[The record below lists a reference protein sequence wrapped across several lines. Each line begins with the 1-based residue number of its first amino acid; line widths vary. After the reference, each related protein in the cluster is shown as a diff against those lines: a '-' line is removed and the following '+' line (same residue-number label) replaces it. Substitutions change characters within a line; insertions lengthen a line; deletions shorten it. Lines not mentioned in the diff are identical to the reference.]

1 MCRDFTQRITSATT
15 SSGMSWGSTARPPR
29 RASVSAIPRPLTAV
43 MLAATSG
50 IVVPV
55 PSGLL
60 RSTSSRDATPERAG
74 TMKTSSYVRSQS
86 GRRSWRKRTSKQG
99 YRPNDGAE
107 SSQRGGPLDRAD
119 PAEPGDRIVVTRLEE
134 LPDHVLDVGER

>member
-1 MCRDFTQRITSATT
+1 IR
-15 SSGMSWGSTARPPR
+15 
-29 RASVSAIPRPLTAV
+29 RPLTAV

-50 IVVPV
+50 IVVPE

-60 RSTSSRDATPERAG
+60 RSTSSREATPERAG

-99 YRPNDGAE
+99 YRFNHRAASPE
-107 SSQRGGPLDRAD
+107 RSGPLDRAD
-119 PAEPGDRIVVTRLEE
+119 PAEPGDRIVVTGFEE
-134 LPDHVLDVGER
+134 LPDHV